1 MGNQP
6 LISAFLQQLAPPLT
20 GEELF
25 DHLSDI
31 VYFIKDAQGAYLI
44 VNKTLVAR
52 CGVANKAALI
62 GRTAA
67 EVLRKPLGDR
77 FAAQDARVLATGTP
91 LLSQMELHVY
101 PSGDVGWC
109 LTTKLPLRDRSGA
122 VVGLVGVSQD
132 LRIPDIATAE
142 YMQVASAVEY
152 AEVHLSE
159 APSVDELAQVAKM
172 SKYQLDRRM
181 RHVFG
186 LATGQWLLKLRL
198 DAAQRLL
205 QQTEQSISSIALQ
218 AGYTDQSAFT
228 RQFRR
233 STGLTPGEFRS
244 ARSLGA
250 S

>member
-1 MGNQP
+1 M
-6 LISAFLQQLAPPLT
+6 ISAFLQQLSPPLT

-52 CGVANKAALI
+52 CGVANKTALI

-77 FAAQDARVLATGTP
+77 FAAQDARVLGTGVP

-109 LTTKLPLRDRSGA
+109 LTTKLPLRDRRGT

-132 LRIPDIATAE
+132 LRIPDVATEE
-142 YMQVASAVEY
+142 YLQVASAIAYGE
-152 AEVHLSE
+152 EHLSS
-159 APSVDELAQVAKM
+159 APSVDELARVANM

-186 LATGQWLLKLRL
+186 LATGQWLLKIRL

-205 QQTEQSISSIALQ
+205 QQTEQSIASIALQ

-233 STGLTPGEFRS
+233 STGLTPGEFRA
-244 ARSLGA
+244 ARRIVA